1 MMEDLKGIKE
11 EWSTN
16 EYFCD
21 YRESLALLS
30 ATDKQK
36 QQEKFTYFFHYVSK
50 SLTIHF
56 K

>member
-11 EWSTN
+11 EWSKN

-21 YRESLALLS
+21 YSKSLALLS

-36 QQEKFTYFFHYVSK
+36 QQQNFTYFFIMSP
-50 SLTIHF
+50 SL
-56 K
+56 